1 MDAAVVR
8 AMAKWPNV
16 PDARGWLSLDRRGVW
31 RLKGEP
37 IPNRAVVDFI
47 ARNYASDSRG
57 RWFFQNG
64 PQRVFVD
71 LAYTPWVY
79 SLDGR
84 GALVTHTGR
93 ECGAVERAWIDEAG
107 AMILAGEPGPGIV
120 DDRDLMALSDR
131 IADESGR
138 PVEGELLAAF
148 IASKPGLGAGAAARA
163 RRPPGAGRAHRLR
176 RRCRAPGL
184 RPAPGRGL
192 RGRRRALTDGFPA
205 SHSRLTGTAV
215 GHQSGISPAR
225 SPRVDALPSEV
236 ALPRP

>member
-1 MDAAVVR
+1 MDETVIR

-16 PDARGWLSLDRRGVW
+16 PAVCGWLSLDRRGVW

-47 ARNYASDSRG
+47 ARNYASDGRG

-84 GALVTHTGR
+84 GTLVTHTGR
-93 ECGAVERAWIDEAG
+93 GCGAVGGAWLDEAG
-107 AMILAGEPGPGIV
+107 TMILAGEPGPGMV

-131 IADESGR
+131 LVDERGR
-138 PVEGELLAAF
+138 PAEDALVAAF
-148 IASKPGLGAGAAARA
+148 IESPPGSEPVLRLEHGRA
-163 RRPPGAGRAHRLR
+163 RVRVGRI
-176 RRCRAPGL
+176 
-184 RPAPGRGL
+184 
-192 RGRRRALTDGFPA
+192 A
-205 SHSRLTGTAV
+205 SG
-215 GHQSGISPAR
+215 
-225 SPRVDALPSEV
+225 EV
-236 ALPRP
+236 AASLGFDPHPAEDTAGDGSS

>member
-1 MDAAVVR
+1 MDEAVIR

-16 PDARGWLSLDRRGVW
+16 PAVWGWLSLDRRGVW

-47 ARNYASDSRG
+47 ARNYASDGSG

-93 ECGAVERAWIDEAG
+93 GCGVVGGAWLDEAG
-107 AMILAGEPGPGIV
+107 TMVLVGEPGPGMV
-120 DDRDLMALSDR
+120 DDRDLMTLSDR
-131 IADESGR
+131 LVDGRGKPAEDEL
-138 PVEGELLAAF
+138 VAAF
-148 IASKPGLGAGAAARA
+148 VGSLPGSEPMLRLEHEGTHVRVGRIDSGEVAARLGFDPHPIDDAAGARSSS
-163 RRPPGAGRAHRLR
+163 PP
-176 RRCRAPGL
+176 
-184 RPAPGRGL
+184 
-192 RGRRRALTDGFPA
+192 
-205 SHSRLTGTAV
+205 V
-215 GHQSGISPAR
+215 
-225 SPRVDALPSEV
+225 
-236 ALPRP
+236 